1 MIHTRKYY
9 TIAGWIAIIYIAI
22 FFLYPLLVV
31 AKSSFVINGEVDFSN
46 YKNIFSSSLY
56 SKVLFKTIII
66 SIISTLCT
74 VVIGYILAY
83 FIIRRK
89 PEKQGIWLMLIISPM
104 FVSLTIRLYGWMI
117 FLSEQG
123 LLNTFL
129 SIFANSTAS
138 LLFTPFAVIIGIVH
152 FVLPFMVL
160 NIYNS
165 LKKLDV
171 SLEEASTIL
180 GASKT
185 RTFWKVIFPLTL
197 PGVYAGSSIAFALA
211 SSTFLVPIMLGGPSE
226 SLLSNLAYDSIV
238 TIGNTGMGAALS
250 IVLLVIVVIV
260 LGIVNVLE
268 RRGTHV

>member
-1 MIHTRKYY
+1 MHHIKKYY
-9 TIAGWIAIIYIAI
+9 TIAGWIAILYMII

-31 AKSSFVINGEVDFSN
+31 TKSSFMQNEEWSLFNYIQIFSN
-46 YKNIFSSSLY
+46 SLY
-56 SKVLFKTIII
+56 MNVLVKTIVI
-66 SIISTLCT
+66 SFISTLCT

-83 FIIRRK
+83 FIANRK
-89 PEKQGIWLMLIISPM
+89 PEKQGIWLMVIISPM

-123 LLNTFL
+123 PLNSIL
-129 SIFANSTAS
+129 SVFTDKTIS
-138 LLFTPFAVIIGIVH
+138 LLFTPTAVTIGIVH

-165 LKKLDV
+165 IKTLDK
-171 SLEEASTIL
+171 SLEEASIIL

-185 RTFWKVIFPLTL
+185 RTFWKVTFPLTL

-226 SLLSNLAYDSIV
+226 SLLSNMAYDSIV

-250 IVLLVIVVIV
+250 ILLLVIVVIV
-260 LGIVNVLE
+260 LGIVNMLE

>member
-1 MIHTRKYY
+1 MSHTRKYY
-9 TIAGWIAIIYIAI
+9 TIAGWIAIIYMVI
-22 FFLYPLLVV
+22 FFLYPLFVV
-31 AKSSFVINGEVDFSN
+31 AKSSFIVNGEIDFSN

-56 SKVLFKTIII
+56 LKVLFKTIII
-66 SIISTLCT
+66 SIISTFIT
-74 VVIGYILAY
+74 VLIGYTLAY
-83 FIIRRK
+83 FIIQRK

-117 FLSEQG
+117 FLSEEG
-123 LLNTFL
+123 LLNSIL
-129 SIFANSTAS
+129 SIFTNDTVS
-138 LLFTPFAVIIGIVH
+138 LLFTPIAVIIGIVH

-171 SLEEASTIL
+171 SLIEASMIL
-180 GASKT
+180 GASKI

-197 PGVYAGSSIAFALA
+197 PGVYAGSSISFALA
-211 SSTFLVPIMLGGPSE
+211 SSTFLVPIMLGGPSD

-238 TIGNTGMGAALS
+238 TIGNIGMGAALS
-250 IVLLVIVVIV
+250 IILLIIVVIV
-260 LGIVNVLE
+260 LGIVNMLE